1 MQTQR
6 FVAVITAMVLAISA
20 ITTTDVAAQGSGAIR
35 VPVAGTGTGATF
47 TGELQI
53 RRFIRSGTQ
62 IVGVGTV
69 SGVVTNTVTGLSNN
83 VIRPVTIPLD
93 TGMSGPNNGICQ
105 SLSLVL
111 APLDLNLL
119 GLLVHL
125 DQVVLNIDAQ
135 SGPGNLLGNLLCA
148 VTGLLDSVG
157 LEQLV
162 TDLLNRILGLLG

>member
-1 MQTQR
+1 
-6 FVAVITAMVLAISA
+6 
-20 ITTTDVAAQGSGAIR
+20 
-35 VPVAGTGTGATF
+35 
-47 TGELQI
+47 
-53 RRFIRSGTQ
+53 
-62 IVGVGTV
+62 
-69 SGVVTNTVTGLSNN
+69 VTNTVTGISNN
-83 VIRPVTIPLD
+83 VIRQVTIPLD

-105 SLSLVL
+105 ILSLVL
-111 APLDLNLL
+111 GPLDLNLL